1 MHCGV
6 GVRRQANDGVAAAHH
21 TFEGLVNDEDQAV
34 DAGGGPR
41 RCRRSTGSS
50 ASSRQRV
57 DEILGEAELDER
69 GQGLGRI
76 VPHGRRSENAGE
88 GLVLDHRDGVRSKT
102 DAAGYGQR
110 IRRLSR
116 LEHMPPL
123 PTRVAP

>member
-1 MHCGV
+1 MRTKPSTPG
-6 GVRRQANDGVAAAHH
+6 
-21 TFEGLVNDEDQAV
+21 EGRGDVV
-34 DAGGGPR
+34 DPLALR
-41 RCRRSTGSS
+41 L
-50 ASSRQRV
+50 SSRQRV
-57 DEILGEAELDER
+57 EEILGEAKLDER
-69 GQGLGRI
+69 GQSLGRI
-76 VPHGRRSENAGE
+76 VPHGRRCENAGE